1 MLCARRPEFFCLSAA
16 ILFLSAFIA
25 GCGNRGNAPA
35 KVAGPEARTDPVATA
50 LQRLETDSDA
60 NTCREVLQAIDSAL
74 SSNDPR
80 VDTAPQLLQQTGQ
93 IARLS
98 PGELESLAAK
108 EFALQDPDYLAECLL
123 LRDAARSLDLDRY
136 PPAQRAAVAFAWVC
150 RQVYI
155 IEETLPL
162 PRWARQQ
169 DSPRWVIPAPPWWVL
184 QEGSGCAL
192 DRAIIFLALLRQI
205 GMDGCLIGPPELA
218 DSNAIKLPSNLN
230 EKATYAPIR
239 AVGVRIDKEIFLFDP
254 RLGKPITADAAAKQ
268 VATLAQMRANPEV
281 SSAWLKESK
290 LTADEVKTWQVF
302 LSGPVSSYAPRM
314 VWLQRQMAAA
324 NPVILWNDLIALQDR
339 FQKEALAAEPLAG
352 LKCGYWNAADDQLSP
367 TRLLTS
373 YNQEAR
379 TDGRAYSPLKQ
390 NFRQSRY
397 PTAYIPSPQTGGLL
411 LQGKAFEVIN
421 MIFEREFA
429 PVFLASGSPRD
440 KLLRGQLSNALAA
453 LDDLDR
459 TNAGH
464 RSRIAREGNLEAALK
479 EWSDK
484 ASPIFAAIVSA
495 ERSGDSGAI
504 AKANADQDNFLKSP
518 ASDRMVM
525 LVRRNTSLLLSAEA
539 KYLIA
544 LVVHERAER
553 IQAQLDRAPTN
564 ELKAEAART
573 WENAI
578 DNWRVFLSNFPELSE
593 YYKPRFDHAR
603 ELQRRAQQNLPAA
616 KKTNGS
622 S

>member
-1 MLCARRPEFFCLSAA
+1 
-16 ILFLSAFIA
+16 LSAFIA
-25 GCGNRGNAPA
+25 GCGNRGNAPGKVVGPDA
-35 KVAGPEARTDPVATA
+35 KTDPIATA

-74 SSNDPR
+74 SANDTR
-80 VDTAPQLLQQTGQ
+80 VDTAPQVLQQTGQ
-93 IARLS
+93 IARLKPS
-98 PGELESLAAK
+98 ELETLSAK
-108 EFALQDPDYLAECLL
+108 ESALQDPDYLAECLL
-123 LRDAARSLDLDRY
+123 LRDAARSLELDRY
-136 PPAQRAAVAFAWVC
+136 PPAQKAAVAFAWVS

-162 PRWARQQ
+162 PLWDRQQ

-192 DRAIIFLALLRQI
+192 DRAMIFLALLRQV

-218 DSNAIKLPSNLN
+218 DSNSIKLPSNLN
-230 EKATYAPIR
+230 EKLTYAPVR
-239 AVGVRIDKEIFLFDP
+239 AVGVRIDKEILLFDP
-254 RLGKPITADAAAKQ
+254 RLGKPITTDAAAKQ
-268 VATLAQMRANPEV
+268 VVALAQLRANPEV
-281 SSAWLKESK
+281 SSAWLNESK

-314 VWLQRQMAAA
+314 AWLQRQMAAT

-339 FQKEALAAEPLAG
+339 FQKEALAADSLAG
-352 LKCGYWNAADDQLSP
+352 LKCGYWNAPDDQLSP
-367 TRLLTS
+367 TRIQTA

-379 TDGRAYSPLKQ
+379 ADGRTFSPLKQ

-411 LQGKAFEVIN
+411 LEGKAFELIKMV
-421 MIFEREFA
+421 FDREFA

-459 TNAGH
+459 TNSGH

-479 EWSDK
+479 DWSDK
-484 ASPIFAAIVSA
+484 ASPIFAAIISA
-495 ERSGDSGAI
+495 ERSGDAGALV
-504 AKANADQDNFLKSP
+504 KANADQENFLKSP
-518 ASDRMVM
+518 ASERMVM

-553 IQAQLDRAPTN
+553 IQAQLERAPAS
-564 ELKAEAART
+564 ELKAEAFRT
-573 WENAI
+573 WENAV
-578 DNWRVFLSNFPELSE
+578 DNWRVFLSNFPELNE
-593 YYKPRFDHAR
+593 FYKPRFDHAR
-603 ELQRRAQQNLPAA
+603 ELQRRAQQALALA
-616 KKTNGS
+616 KKTN
-622 S
+622 